1 MHPALRRTL
10 KSRTLASFP
19 LTRRLVYRLR
29 CLASKL
35 PMKQYL
41 RDHRE
46 PKLHVGCGRYRIE
59 GWLNADIDLR
69 HEADIFLDA
78 REPLP
83 FEADQFRFVFAE
95 HLIEHLT
102 FAEGRRFCSEVYR
115 ALWPGGVV
123 RLSTPDLQLLVR
135 YYEDESAESQAFTE
149 YHTKEFLRLDVRSR
163 ALVVSNFFYDFG
175 HRLIY
180 DWDLLERL
188 LREAGFERIE
198 RCRVGESSHPDLR
211 GIEHHGRDYPF
222 NEYESMVVEAVKPQQ
237 G

>member
-1 MHPALRRTL
+1 M
-10 KSRTLASFP
+10 
-19 LTRRLVYRLR
+19 YRLR
-29 CLASKL
+29 CRASK
-35 PMKQYL
+35 PAMEQYL

-46 PKLHVGCGRYRIE
+46 PKLHVGCGRYRID

-69 HEADIFLDA
+69 QDVDIFLDA

-102 FAEGRRFCSEVYR
+102 FAEGSRFCSEVFR
-115 ALWPGGVV
+115 ILRPGGVV
-123 RLSTPDLQLLVR
+123 RLSTPDMQFLLR
-135 YYEDESAESQAFTE
+135 YYEDESSEAQSYTE

-180 DWDLLERL
+180 DWELMEEL

-198 RCRVGESSHPDLR
+198 RCRVGESSHTELR
-211 GIEHHGRDYPF
+211 GIEQHGRDYPF
-222 NEYESMVVEAVKPQQ
+222 NEQESMVAEAVKPH

>member
-19 LTRRLVYRLR
+19 ITRRLVYKLR
-29 CLASKL
+29 CLASR
-35 PMKQYL
+35 PRAAQYL

-69 HEADIFLDA
+69 QDIDIFLDA

-102 FAEGRRFCSEVYR
+102 FAEGRRFCSEAYR
-115 ALWPGGVV
+115 TLWPGGVV
-123 RLSTPDLQLLVR
+123 RLSTPDMQFLVR

-149 YHTKEFLRLDVRSR
+149 YHTTEFLRLDVRSR
-163 ALVVSNFFYDFG
+163 ALVVSNFFHDFG

-198 RCRVGESSHPDLR
+198 RCRVGESSHPELR
-211 GIEHHGRDYPF
+211 GIEQHGRDYPF
-222 NEYESMVVEAVKPQQ
+222 NEYESMVAEAVKPH